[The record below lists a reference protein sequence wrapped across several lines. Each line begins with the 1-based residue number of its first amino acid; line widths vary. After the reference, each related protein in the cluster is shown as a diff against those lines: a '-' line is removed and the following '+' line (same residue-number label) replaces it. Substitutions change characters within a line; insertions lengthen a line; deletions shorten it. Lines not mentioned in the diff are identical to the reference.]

1 VDWWIVVVVAAL
13 VLMLL
18 PYTFLIFK
26 FAGAGWIAGIR
37 GYIRATQERKK

>member
-1 VDWWIVVVVAAL
+1 MDWWWIVAAITAL
-13 VLMLL
+13 VLL